1 MQSKQ
6 IIKSIL
12 PAMWSKQ
19 LKNFWL
25 LSKVYAQSKSISE
38 NKCLDK
44 DGNETPWYTYP
55 AIEYLKGL
63 DFSDASI
70 LEFGSG
76 ASSIW
81 WANRAKSVLAIEH
94 NREWY
99 EIIKKK
105 STPQL
110 EIQLA
115 EKMDEY
121 LAAGMGNKFDVVV
134 IDGIYRHDCANAIA
148 QILNQDGIVILD
160 NSDWHPDTAKLL
172 RDNYDFL
179 QVDFHGFG
187 PINDYTWT
195 TSIFLSRSFR
205 CIPKNKRLPEYSAGA
220 LIQLASGQK
229 GA

>member
-1 MQSKQ
+1 MQSRE
-6 IIKSIL
+6 IIKSIV
-12 PAMWSKQ
+12 PVVWRRQ
-19 LKNFWL
+19 IKNFWL

-44 DGNETPWYTYP
+44 NGNETPWYTYP

-63 DFSDASI
+63 DFSDSAI

-81 WANRAKSVLAIEH
+81 WASRAKSVLAIEH

-110 EIQLA
+110 NIHLA
-115 EKMDEY
+115 ENKDEY
-121 LAAGMGNKFDVVV
+121 LIAGGGNKFDVVI
-134 IDGIYRHDCANAIA
+134 IDGIYRHDCAHVIS
-148 QILNQDGIVILD
+148 QVLNKDGLVILD

-172 RDNYDFL
+172 RECDFL

-195 TSIFLSRSFR
+195 TSLFLSRSFE
-205 CIPKNKRLPEYSAGA
+205 CKPAGNRLPEYSAGA
-220 LIQLASGQK
+220 LIQLAEGQK
-229 GA
+229 GV

>member
-6 IIKSIL
+6 IINSVV
-12 PAMWSKQ
+12 PVMWRKQ

-25 LSKVYAQSKSISE
+25 LSKVYAQSKSISK
-38 NKCLDK
+38 NKCLDA

-55 AIEYLKGL
+55 AIEYLKSL
-63 DFSDASI
+63 DFSDSAI

-81 WANRAKSVLAIEH
+81 WASRAKSVLAIEH

-105 STPQL
+105 STPKL
-110 EIQLA
+110 DIKLA

-121 LAAGMGNKFDVVV
+121 LTAGAGNKFDVVI
-134 IDGIYRHDCANAIA
+134 IDGIHRHHCADVIS
-148 QILNQDGIVILD
+148 QVLNKDGLVILD
-160 NSDWHPDTAKLL
+160 NSDWHPDTAKVL

-195 TSIFLSRSFR
+195 TSLFLSRSFKCR
-205 CIPKNKRLPEYSAGA
+205 PANNRLPEYSAGA
-220 LIQLASGQK
+220 LIQLAVGQK
-229 GA
+229 GV